1 MIQYAHMTDEDYM
14 REAIK
19 LAGESR
25 QKYKHA
31 IGAVMVKDGQ
41 IVATALSHG
50 HNFHAELNCI
60 HAAFKALNTEEL
72 TGCTLYT
79 TQESCTMCFGAAL
92 YANVDRLV
100 FGAYAK
106 DLTETNVYEYPDF
119 SLERL
124 TTGAVRFDGG
134 KMEVTGGVLR
144 QECADLMADHVY
156 WSAPN

>member
-1 MIQYAHMTDEDYM
+1 MTDEDFM
-14 REAIK
+14 REAIR
-19 LAGESR
+19 LAPESR
-25 QKYKHA
+25 KRYKHA
-31 IGAVMVKDGQ
+31 IAAIVVKDGKV
-41 IVATALSHG
+41 VATGLSHG

-100 FGAYAK
+100 FGSYAK
-106 DLTETNVYEYPDF
+106 DLTETNVYEYPQF

-124 TTGAVRFDGG
+124 TQGAMKFDGG
-134 KMEVTGGVLR
+134 EMAVTGGVLR
-144 QECADLMADHVY
+144 KECAALMADHIY
-156 WSAPN
+156 WTAPD

>member
-1 MIQYAHMTDEDYM
+1 MTDEDFM

-19 LAGESR
+19 AAHRSR
-25 QKYKHA
+25 EQYKHA
-31 IGAVMVKDGQ
+31 VGAVLVRDGK
-41 IVATALSHG
+41 VVTAALSRG

-60 HAAFKALNTEEL
+60 HAAFKALGTEEL

-92 YANVDRLV
+92 YANVERVV

-124 TTGAVRFDGG
+124 TQGAVRFDGG
-134 KMEVTGGVLR
+134 KTELVGGVLR
-144 QECADLMADHVY
+144 DECKALMADHVY
-156 WSAPN
+156 WTAP